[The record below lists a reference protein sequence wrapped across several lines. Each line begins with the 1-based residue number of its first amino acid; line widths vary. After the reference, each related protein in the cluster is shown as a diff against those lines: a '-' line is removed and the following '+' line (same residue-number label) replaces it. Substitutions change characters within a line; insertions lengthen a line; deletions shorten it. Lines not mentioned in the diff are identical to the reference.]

1 MDTDRERRFWRK
13 YFDKLKAYGI
23 PPTAFSWYRR
33 AVERYVEA
41 HAGKRLATHCPEM
54 VQTYLERL
62 GAQPRVRE
70 FPFVQTV
77 QALQVLFQ
85 DMVQA
90 SWAGSFPWAEWKERA
105 RGLNARHPTLA
116 GDARLDADSV
126 DLTINPETLTGA
138 VAEAYRRHPDGIRK
152 MITAIRLKNYSIRTE
167 NSYLEWL
174 ARFMLFHPQVAP
186 DNYQDEHI
194 RAFLEDLVLRRNVSV
209 STQQLALNALVF
221 YFRHVLGREQIHLER
236 FARSKKPRRIP
247 TVLSREE
254 VRQLLAAIDSPTWR
268 LMAELL
274 YGCGLRLMEA
284 VRLRILDLDFD
295 HRLIH
300 IRQAKGNKDRVVP
313 LPQRLIAP
321 LRDQV
326 EQVARLHADDLAG
339 GFGEV
344 YLPDALARKYP
355 HAARELRWQFLFP
368 SARLSADPRSGA
380 VRRHHVHENGLQKQI
395 RRAAIAIGINKRVT
409 CHTLRHSFATHLL
422 ASGTDIRTVQ
432 ELLGHADV
440 NTTMIYTH
448 VLNRPGVTVASPLDA
463 LGSL

>member
-1 MDTDRERRFWRK
+1 MDTERERRFWRK
-13 YFDKLKAYGI
+13 YFDKLKTYGI

-33 AVERYVEA
+33 AAERYIEA
-41 HAGKRLATHCPEM
+41 HAGKRLARHCPEM

-62 GAQPRVRE
+62 GGQPLVRE

-77 QALQVLFQ
+77 QALRVLFQ
-85 DMVQA
+85 DMVRA
-90 SWAGSFPWAEWKERA
+90 PWAGRFPWDEWIDRA
-105 RGLNARHPTLA
+105 RNLEARHATVA
-116 GDARLDADSV
+116 RDARLDPDSA
-126 DLTINPETLTGA
+126 DLTINPETLTGV
-138 VAEAYRRHPDGIRK
+138 VAEAHRRHPDVIRK

-174 ARFMLFHPQVAP
+174 ARFMLFHSQVAP
-186 DNYQDEHI
+186 ENYHDAHI
-194 RAFLEDLVLRRNVSV
+194 QAFLEDLVLRRNVSA

-221 YFRHVLGREQIHLER
+221 HFRHVLGREQIHLES
-236 FARSKKPRRIP
+236 FAKSKKPRRIP
-247 TVLSREE
+247 TVLSRDEI
-254 VRQLLAAIDSPTWR
+254 RQLLAAIDSPTWR

-274 YGCGLRLMEA
+274 YGCGLRLME
-284 VRLRILDLDFD
+284 VIRLRILDLDFD
-295 HRLIH
+295 HQLIH

-313 LPQRLIAP
+313 LPQRLIQP
-321 LRDQV
+321 LQAQV
-326 EQVARLHADDLAG
+326 EQVARLHAEDLAG

-355 HAARELRWQFLFP
+355 NAAQELRWQYLFP
-368 SARLSADPRSGA
+368 AARLSADPRSGT

-395 RRAAIAIGINKRVT
+395 RRAAFAIGINKRVT

-463 LGSL
+463 LGSI

>member
-13 YFDKLKAYGI
+13 YFEKLKTYGF

-33 AVERYVEA
+33 AVERYVVSHE
-41 HAGKRLATHCPEM
+41 GKRVATHCPEM
-54 VQTYLERL
+54 VQDYLEKL
-62 GAQPRVRE
+62 GSQTRVRE
-70 FPFVQTV
+70 FSFVQTV
-77 QALQVLFQ
+77 QALQVLFE

-90 SWAGSFPWAEWKERA
+90 PWAGSFPWSEWIERA
-105 RGLNARHPTLA
+105 RGLEARHPTVA
-116 GDARLDADSV
+116 RDARLDADSV
-126 DLTINPETLTGA
+126 DLSINPETLSGV
-138 VAEAYRRHPDGIRK
+138 VAEAHRRHPDVIRK

-174 ARFMLFHPQVAP
+174 ARFMLFHSRVAP
-186 DNYQDEHI
+186 ENYNESHI
-194 RAFLEDLVLRRNVSV
+194 QAFLEDLVLRRNVSV

-221 YFRHVLGREQIHLER
+221 HFRHVLGREQIHLDR

-247 TVLSREE
+247 TVLSRDE
-254 VRQLLAAIDSPTWR
+254 VRRLLAAIDSPTWR

-274 YGCGLRLMEA
+274 YGCGLRLME
-284 VRLRILDLDFD
+284 VIRLRILDLDFE

-300 IRQAKGNKDRVVP
+300 IRHAKGNKDRVVP
-313 LPQRLIAP
+313 LPQRLVQP
-321 LRDQV
+321 LQAQV
-326 EQVARLHADDLAG
+326 EQVARLHAEDLAG

-344 YLPDALARKYP
+344 YLPDALSRKYP
-355 HAARELRWQFLFP
+355 NAARELRWQYLFP

-395 RRAAIAIGINKRVT
+395 RRAAFAIGINKRVT

-463 LGSL
+463 LDSL